1 MESRRDFLFIA
12 TGAVAAAATDS
23 KPESAVLVSICKHLG
38 CIPTYEPNR
47 KQLAPGWLRG
57 WFCPCHGSKYDLA
70 ERGSALSVCFRQ
82 NDPDWRKSRRSEVR
96 VLGDSALTAAP
107 IPSIGLYSFL
117 FSSAFPAKI
126 RAIKD
131 LPGDD
136 CAFVAGRFASHRRKW
151 EL

>member
-1 MESRRDFLFIA
+1 M
-12 TGAVAAAATDS
+12 V
-23 KPESAVLVSICKHLG
+23 KPEFAVLVGICTHLG

-47 KQLAPGWLRG
+47 KQLAPGWLGG

-70 ERGSALSVCFRQ
+70 GRGSTLSVCFRQ
-82 NDPDWRKSRRSEVR
+82 NDPDWRKSRRSEAR
-96 VLGDSALTAAP
+96 AGLGDSALTAAP

-136 CAFVAGRFASHRRKW
+136 CAFVAGRFASHRRKG